1 MYLDDVSSCAE
12 LTEAHAE
19 EAARS
24 AASLRGFLRW
34 ASETARPEEGAP
46 KVLRAVA
53 RLADAEWLEGPP
65 YVEVRGD
72 ETSTTLSIFCDH
84 GVGIRER
91 IVPLVRMSVPFDEF
105 ARAVRLAPHLVRPL
119 RVAFKAE
126 AFSLVP
132 SDVAI
137 EEEAAPS
144 VGRTSIAIDLRSLTG
159 ASRSPF
165 ERQQRPVTPAPPQV
179 AERSGIHTRP
189 TPLRTPAIDRAFLS
203 RNGY

>member
-46 KVLRAVA
+46 KVLRALA
-53 RLADAEWLEGPP
+53 RLVDADWLEGTP
-65 YVEVRGD
+65 YAEVRGD
-72 ETSTTLSIFCDH
+72 DTSTTLSIFCDH

-91 IVPLVRMSVPFDEF
+91 IVPLVRLSVPFDEF
-105 ARAVRLAPHLVRPL
+105 VRAVRLAPHLVRPL
-119 RVAFKAE
+119 RPTFKAD
-126 AFSLVP
+126 ALSLSP
-132 SDVAI
+132 SD
-137 EEEAAPS
+137 APAEHEPATG
-144 VGRTSIAIDLRSLTG
+144 VRRNTIAIDLSSLTG
-159 ASRSPF
+159 AARSPF
-165 ERQQRPVTPAPPQV
+165 ERQHRPVTPAPPHV
-179 AERSGIHTRP
+179 AEKGSIHTRP
-189 TPLRTPAIDRAFLS
+189 TPLMVVAVDRAFLS